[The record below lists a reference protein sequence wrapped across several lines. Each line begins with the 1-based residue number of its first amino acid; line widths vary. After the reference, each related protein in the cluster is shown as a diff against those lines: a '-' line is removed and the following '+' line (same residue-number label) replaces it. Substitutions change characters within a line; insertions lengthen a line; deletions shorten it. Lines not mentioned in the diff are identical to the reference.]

1 MRISFVLFFLLIIP
15 ALFGQGIA
23 EAVLKKPVK
32 KINKEA
38 NFITTDRLGNLYV
51 VNSNYIWMYNRDGD
65 SLRAFNTKR
74 YGEISFV
81 DCSDPYKILVFFKDF
96 NVILYLDNFLSE
108 NGPPRDMQE
117 LGFDQATLVCLSQER
132 GFWVFDQL
140 KQKAL
145 RLDANFQVT
154 HETVNFIQWFGRR
167 LLPNYME
174 QYNNR
179 LYLNEPESGVYVF
192 DHFGTYIKKIP
203 LIGLKNPQMLEKV
216 ISYVEDGKYCNFKLM
231 ELENQCDSL
240 QVEEVYGARKEKG
253 RFYMHSNR
261 GVEIFKTN

>member
-1 MRISFVLFFLLIIP
+1 MRFLTLLLLSLLLNS
-15 ALFGQGIA
+15 ANGQDVA

-32 KINKEA
+32 KINKPA
-38 NFITTDRLGNLYV
+38 DFITTDRLGNLYV
-51 VNSNYIWMYNRDGD
+51 VNSNDIWMYNRDGD

-74 YGEISFV
+74 YGEIHFV
-81 DCSDPYKILVFFKDF
+81 DCSDPYQILVFFKDF

-117 LGFDQATLVCLSQER
+117 LGFDQATLVCLSQET

-140 KQKAL
+140 RQKAM
-145 RLDANFQVT
+145 RLDANFRVT

-167 LLPNYME
+167 LEPNYME

-179 LYLNEPESGVYVF
+179 LYLNEPESGIYVF

-203 LIGLKNPQMLEKV
+203 IKGLKNPQMLEKV
-216 ISYVEDGKYCNFKLM
+216 ISYVEDNTYCNFKLM
-231 ELENQCDSL
+231 ELERQCDSL
-240 QVEEVYGARKEKG
+240 KVDKVYGARKEKG
-253 RFYMHSNR
+253 RFYMHSDR
-261 GVEIFKTN
+261 GIEIFKTN